1 MKTTDGM
8 YSLSAILMDDDY
20 YNYTIEHSY
29 VDNEKINYASR
40 DSLICMK
47 CCAYNDL
54 MRRKDEGEQVDSRDI
69 KKHRGDIFRMLS
81 IIGNNSRF
89 NIPQTI
95 QDDIDKFIKYMES
108 PENIPSKDFFD
119 QLRTNKTDNMAE
131 LLLNRLKNCFVLNE
145 NIIEEYFV

>member
-29 VDNEKINYASR
+29 VDNEKVNYASR
-40 DSLICMK
+40 DALICMK

-119 QLRTNKTDNMAE
+119 
-131 LLLNRLKNCFVLNE
+131 
-145 NIIEEYFV
+145 